1 MTKIKVLE
9 MIDSTFLGGGQIN
22 LLSLAASLDKSLFE
36 VLVCSSD
43 TGALVEAVKNK
54 GIRHI
59 PISITKK
66 ISRNTVAEI
75 AAVLSEHKIDVLHTH
90 GGVAGFHGR
99 WAARKNKIPVVVH
112 TLHGIHYLHYRN
124 IILKSIYVFLEK
136 WFSRFTDA
144 VIYVCDSDKILANK
158 YGLVPERKSLV
169 IRNGMDFLP
178 FEMPGEKSSEELDLE
193 EELGLDLSRPVVGTV
208 ARLHRQKGIPYLLEA
223 ARLLSQDI
231 PGIQFLIV
239 GGGPWRDRLKEQ
251 KNRLGLEKIVYFL
264 GERKEIPQIL
274 SLFDIVVLPS
284 LWEGLPYSLLEAGAL
299 GKPVVATDVD
309 GVKEIITDGKTGILV
324 PPKNPRKLAEA
335 LRRLLENRNLALRM
349 GSALKEDLHDR
360 YALSR
365 MITEVQNL
373 YLRLYQTKI
382 TPH

>member
-9 MIDSTFLGGGQIN
+9 MIDSPFLGGGQIN

-36 VLVCSSD
+36 VLVCSD
-43 TGALVEAVKNK
+43 DGGALVEAVKNK

-59 PISITKK
+59 PISITKR

-75 AAVLSEHKIDVLHTH
+75 ADVLSEHKIDVLHTH
-90 GGVAGFHGR
+90 GGVAGFYGR
-99 WAARKNKIPVVVH
+99 WAAHKNRIPVIVH

-124 IILKSIYVFLEK
+124 FFLKSIYIILEK
-136 WFSRFTDA
+136 RFSRFTDA
-144 VIYVCDSDKILANK
+144 VIYVCDSDKTLGKK
-158 YGLVPERKSLV
+158 YGLVPERKSAV
-169 IRNGMDFLP
+169 IRNGID
-178 FEMPGEKSSEELDLE
+178 FEMPGQKLAEELDWG
-193 EELGLDLSRPVVGTV
+193 EELGIDLSQSIVGTV

-223 ARLLSQDI
+223 ARLLSQEI

-239 GGGPWRDRLKEQ
+239 GGGPWKDRLEEQ
-251 KNRLGLEKIVYFL
+251 KNRLGLEKVVHFL

-274 SLFDIVVLPS
+274 SLFDVVVLPS

-324 PPKNPRKLAEA
+324 PPKSPKRLAEA
-335 LRRLLENRNLALRM
+335 LRQLIENKDLALHL
-349 GSALKEDLHDR
+349 GAALMEDLHER
-360 YALSR
+360 YALSH
-365 MITEVQNL
+365 MIEDVQNL
-373 YLRLYQTKI
+373 YLRLYRAKI
-382 TPH
+382 TPQ

>member
-9 MIDSTFLGGGQIN
+9 MIDSPFLGGGQIN
-22 LLSLAASLDKSLFE
+22 LLSLAASLDKSVFE

-43 TGALVEAVKNK
+43 SGALVEAVKNK

-59 PISITKK
+59 PVSITKK
-66 ISRNTVAEI
+66 ISRNTVDEI

-90 GGVAGFHGR
+90 GGVAGFYGR

-124 IILKSIYVFLEK
+124 FILKSIYVFLEK
-136 WFSRFTDA
+136 RFSRFTDA
-144 VIYVCDSDKILANK
+144 VIYVCDSDKNLANK
-158 YGLVPERKSLV
+158 YRLVPEGKSLV

-178 FEMPGEKSSEELDLE
+178 FEMSGGALSEKSELE
-193 EELGLDLSRPVVGTV
+193 EELGIDLSRPVVGTV

-223 ARLLSQDI
+223 ARMLAQDI

-239 GGGPWRDRLKEQ
+239 GGGPWKDRLKEQ
-251 KNRLGLEKIVYFL
+251 KNRLGLENVVHFL
-264 GERKEIPQIL
+264 GERKEIPKIL

-284 LWEGLPYSLLEAGAL
+284 LWEGLPYFLLEAGAL

-324 PPKNPRKLAEA
+324 PPKSPKRLAEA
-335 LRRLLENRNLALRM
+335 LRRLLENRKLALRL
-349 GSALKEDLHDR
+349 GSALKEDLHDM
-360 YALSR
+360 YSLSR

-373 YLRLYQTKI
+373 YLRLFREKNTR
-382 TPH
+382 H

>member
-36 VLVCSSD
+36 VLVCSGD
-43 TGALVEAVKNK
+43 GGALVEAVKNK

-59 PISITKK
+59 PIPITKR
-66 ISRNTVAEI
+66 ISRKIAAEI
-75 AAVLSEHKIDVLHTH
+75 VDILSEHNIDVLHTH
-90 GGVAGFHGR
+90 GGVAGFYGR
-99 WAARKNKIPVVVH
+99 WAARKIRIPVVVH

-124 IILKSIYVFLEK
+124 FVLKFVYVLLEK

-144 VIYVCDSDKILANK
+144 VIYVCDSDKILGKK
-158 YGLVPERKSLV
+158 YGLVPERKSVV
-169 IRNGMDFLP
+169 IRNGID
-178 FEMPGEKSSEELDLE
+178 FEMPKRKLTEELDWG
-193 EELGLDLSRPVVGTV
+193 EELGINLSQPIVGTV

-223 ARLLSQDI
+223 ARMLSQEI

-251 KNRLGLEKIVYFL
+251 KNRLGLEKVVHFL

-274 SLFDIVVLPS
+274 SLFDVVVLPS

-309 GVKEIITDGKTGILV
+309 GVKEIITDEKTGILV
-324 PPKNPRKLAEA
+324 PPKSPRRLMEA
-335 LRRLLENRNLALRM
+335 LYQLLENKDLSLRL
-349 GSALKEDLHDR
+349 GAALKEDLHDR

-365 MITEVQNL
+365 MIEDVQNL
-373 YLRLYQTKI
+373 YLRLYRAKNI
-382 TPH
+382 SH

>member
-9 MIDSTFLGGGQIN
+9 MIDSPFLGGGQIN

-36 VLVCSSD
+36 VLVCSD
-43 TGALVEAVKNK
+43 DGGALVEAVKNK

-59 PISITKK
+59 PISITKR

-75 AAVLSEHKIDVLHTH
+75 ADVLSEHKIDVLHTH
-90 GGVAGFHGR
+90 GGVAGFYGR
-99 WAARKNKIPVVVH
+99 WAAHKNRIPVIVH

-124 IILKSIYVFLEK
+124 FVLKFGYVLLEK

-144 VIYVCDSDKILANK
+144 VIYVCDSDKTLGKK
-158 YGLVPERKSLV
+158 YGLVPERKSAV
-169 IRNGMDFLP
+169 IRNGID
-178 FEMPGEKSSEELDLE
+178 FEMPGQKLAEELDWG
-193 EELGLDLSRPVVGTV
+193 EELGIDLSQSIVGTV

-223 ARLLSQDI
+223 ARLLSQEI

-239 GGGPWRDRLKEQ
+239 GGGPWKDRLEEQ
-251 KNRLGLEKIVYFL
+251 KNRLGLEKVVHFL

-274 SLFDIVVLPS
+274 SLFDVVVLPS

-324 PPKNPRKLAEA
+324 PPKSPKRLAEA
-335 LRRLLENRNLALRM
+335 LRQLIENKDLALHL
-349 GSALKEDLHDR
+349 GAALMEDLHER
-360 YALSR
+360 YALSH
-365 MITEVQNL
+365 MIEDVQNL
-373 YLRLYQTKI
+373 YLRLYRAKI
-382 TPH
+382 TPQ